1 MSLDPPHRRGELV
14 CEKLH
19 EERVSKLLLDF
30 GAHVCECLG
39 GRVPGRRDVGGK
51 LEYGYLVKKRKMGGL
66 QTCPDEGGRRRCDE
80 TEDEKVKDSLATE
93 EEARDGV
100 KEGRNNDGR
109 DSPDTTRG
117 VRGVVVGVRYL
128 FFPFVRPEGKWTS
141 IGMAGSPT
149 SHPRFPRF
157 PRFL

>member
-1 MSLDPPHRRGELV
+1 
-14 CEKLH
+14 
-19 EERVSKLLLDF
+19 
-30 GAHVCECLG
+30 
-39 GRVPGRRDVGGK
+39 
-51 LEYGYLVKKRKMGGL
+51 MGGL

-128 FFPFVRPEGKWTS
+128 FFLLAGSEFPSTS
-141 IGMAGSPT
+141 IDTALSRNSRGVASVVFLLAVT
-149 SHPRFPRF
+149 KNNTFVAVQHCVLQHPI
-157 PRFL
+157 L